1 MPKKDTDQRPKKRA
15 RGRPPKGNVKVT
27 SRLSAQVRD
36 ALTQASRMTGR
47 GQSQIVEEALREY
60 LHLGKSA

>member
-1 MPKKDTDQRPKKRA
+1 MPKKDTDHRAKKRA
-15 RGRPPKGNVKVT
+15 RGRPAKGNVKVT

-60 LHLGKSA
+60 LHLGSAG

>member
-1 MPKKDTDQRPKKRA
+1 MPKKGTFQRTKKRA

-36 ALTQASRMTGR
+36 ALTQASQMTGR
-47 GQSQIVEEALREY
+47 GQSQIVEEALRQY
-60 LHLGKSA
+60 LRLGS

>member
-27 SRLSAQVRD
+27 SRLSVQVRD

-47 GQSQIVEEALREY
+47 GQSQIVEEALRAY
-60 LHLGKSA
+60 LHLGEPA

>member
-27 SRLSAQVRD
+27 SRLSVKVRD

-47 GQSQIVEEALREY
+47 GQSQIVEEALRAY
-60 LHLGKSA
+60 LHLGSTG